1 MTKDTLLQI
10 LKSEKLTISGDT
22 VSVPEDREA
31 TLFISGSG
39 ETIQVPKVVKLEVS
53 DSCLCLQTAKDDRFW
68 FTYELLLGLRLLPA
82 KQAKDR
88 AAGFNR

>member
-10 LKSEKLTISGDT
+10 LKSENLNIAGDSVT
-22 VSVPEDREA
+22 VPEDREA

-39 ETIQVPKVVKLEVS
+39 ETIQVPKVVKLEIS
-53 DSCLCLQTAKDDRFW
+53 DDCLCLQTAKDDRFW

-82 KQAKDR
+82 KQAKER
-88 AAGFNR
+88 AAGFSR